1 MYAAAR
7 LQWLI
12 IISMGYLRG
21 GIILQVSTIYLSRA
35 GDAMIRYVESEDYG
49 GGRARVI
56 FNLGMD

>member
-7 LQWLI
+7 LQWL

-21 GIILQVSTIYLSRA
+21 GIILQVSTMYLSRA

-56 FNLGMD
+56 LI